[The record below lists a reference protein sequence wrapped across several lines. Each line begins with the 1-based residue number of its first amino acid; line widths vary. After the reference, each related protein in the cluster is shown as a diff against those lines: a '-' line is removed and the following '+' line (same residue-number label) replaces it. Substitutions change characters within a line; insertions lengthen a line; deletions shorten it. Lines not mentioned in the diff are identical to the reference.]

1 MNYIKIKE
9 SQTIGTATKD
19 IDFLIPV
26 GQIVRVSGTTTAV
39 NIATAPNDTSTGFSP
54 VYQIGGF
61 GTLSSASEGF
71 QAVYKLID
79 ELSKTPNKVSDYLK
93 INGDSDLTV
102 SVSFD
107 PA

>member
-26 GQIVRVSGTTTAV
+26 DQIVRVSGTTTAV
-39 NIATAPNDTSTGFSP
+39 NIATAPNDTSSLLSP
-54 VYQIGGF
+54 IYQIGGF

-71 QAVYKLID
+71 QKVYKLID
-79 ELSKTPNKVSDYLK
+79 ELSKTPNKVSDYLE

-102 SVSFD
+102 SFSFD
-107 PA
+107 TA